1 MFFPLLIFR
10 FILFDSL
17 FLKKIIVFIFGC
29 AGSSLLQGFSLAEVS
44 GGCTP
49 VAVHGLLIVVAS
61 LLAEHGL
68 WDVWIS
74 GAVV

>member
-1 MFFPLLIFR
+1 MY
-10 FILFDSL
+10 L
-17 FLKKIIVFIFGC
+17 FLAALGFCYCV
-29 AGSSLLQGFSLAEVS
+29 GFSLAEVS